1 VVSHTATERSHLDPI
16 TLAQWTNNALTGR
29 FQPLFPDQL
38 PSAGL
43 PSTPS
48 ADGSH
53 AETLYPRYQHSQ
65 IVMSSPTV
73 KFLAHIAL
81 AAITGAGSLAG
92 HDIITTNLT
101 YTRDISRILATHC
114 TACHGNGSSIPLT
127 NYTEV
132 RPWAVG
138 IKEQVLSRSMPPWGA
153 VKGFGNLAPDYGLS
167 QEDIMIIAAWVLGGA
182 PEGNPKVLPKNLSAQ
197 SDASKNMPLNDALT
211 VETRTELKA
220 PLRVAGVRP
229 LADSTVESAQLVAKL
244 PDGRIEP
251 LLWLSHFD
259 PKSLDPRMH
268 GSFTFRKPL
277 ILPAK
282 TVVQSS
288 TPLRFA
294 LETNDSKVP
303 SPVS

>member
-1 VVSHTATERSHLDPI
+1 MRVHGSPRPKADRSHP
-16 TLAQWTNNALTGR
+16 A
-29 FQPLFPDQL
+29 
-38 PSAGL
+38 
-43 PSTPS
+43 
-48 ADGSH
+48 
-53 AETLYPRYQHSQ
+53 TLYPCYHHSQ
-65 IVMSSPTV
+65 IVMSNPIV
-73 KFLAHIAL
+73 KSLAHIAI
-81 AAITGAGSLAG
+81 AAITGAGSLAA

-101 YTRDISRILATHC
+101 YSRDISRILAVHC
-114 TACHGNGSSIPLT
+114 AACHGKDSSIALT
-127 NYTEV
+127 NYKEV

-167 QEDIMIIAAWVLGGA
+167 QEDIMIVAAWVLGGA
-182 PEGNPKVLPKNLSAQ
+182 PEGNPQALPKNLPAQ
-197 SDASKNMPLNDALT
+197 PQPSKNNQLNKALT

-220 PLRVAGVRP
+220 PLRVAGIRP
-229 LADSTVESAQLVAKL
+229 LSNSIVESAQLVAKF

-268 GSFTFRKPL
+268 GTFTFREPVT
-277 ILPAK
+277 LPRN

-294 LETNDSKVP
+294 LETNDAKGP

>member
-1 VVSHTATERSHLDPI
+1 MTNPI
-16 TLAQWTNNALTGR
+16 
-29 FQPLFPDQL
+29 
-38 PSAGL
+38 
-43 PSTPS
+43 
-48 ADGSH
+48 
-53 AETLYPRYQHSQ
+53 
-65 IVMSSPTV
+65 V
-73 KFLAHIAL
+73 KSL
-81 AAITGAGSLAG
+81 AATAIAAIFGAGSLPG

-101 YTRDISRILATHC
+101 YSRDISRILAIHC
-114 TACHGNGSSIPLT
+114 SACHGNGSSIPLT
-127 NYTEV
+127 NYKEV

-182 PEGNPKVLPKNLSAQ
+182 PEGNPQALPKNLPAQ
-197 SDASKNMPLNDALT
+197 PQPSKNIQLSNALT

-220 PLRVAGVRP
+220 PLRLAGIRP
-229 LADSTVESAQLVAKL
+229 IADSIVESAQLIAKL

-268 GSFTFRKPL
+268 GTFTFRKPVN
-277 ILPAK
+277 LPPN

-294 LETNDSKVP
+294 LEASESTVP